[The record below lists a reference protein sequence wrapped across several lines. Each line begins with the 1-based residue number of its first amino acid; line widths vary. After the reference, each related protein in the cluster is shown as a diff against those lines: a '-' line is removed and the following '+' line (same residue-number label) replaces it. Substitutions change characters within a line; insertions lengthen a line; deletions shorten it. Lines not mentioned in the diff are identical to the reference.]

1 MPIKSYL
8 AYPVRGRIDELAAA
22 LRRLGGWCHVF
33 PAMNRD
39 VLVLVTD
46 TPDEAAD
53 EALQS
58 ALADIP
64 TLDALAL
71 VAGVGDAIIDSDA
84 APAGAH
90 EEGLHDPA

>member
-1 MPIKSYL
+1 MPIKRYL

-22 LRRLGGWCHVF
+22 LRRFGVCQIF
-33 PAMNRD
+33 PAINRD

-46 TPDEAAD
+46 TPHEAAD
-53 EALQS
+53 EAVQR

-71 VAGVGDAIIDSDA
+71 VAGVGDAILDSDA
-84 APAGAH
+84 APTGAH
-90 EEGLHDPA
+90 EEGLH